1 MDINIE
7 QRIKDITAKLYD
19 DGVALDD
26 PIAKLMLTTLTYQAE
41 RIVDEIRALP
51 RKVTER
57 LCDVFIPN
65 DKLAAMPALALV
77 QVFLKQKKM
86 QEAKWMSENAMF
98 SYKTSNAKHPL
109 NYIPVFKNLI
119 VPCNKKHILTSHI
132 LKSDDEV
139 SPVTMGHKGH
149 VWLGIESDADFD
161 TLCGLSLLVRGTNGL
176 APKHIYV
183 GSEQTELQFATME
196 RMEDIPMLEPFDS
209 QQSSKAFFAIIN
221 EWRNALTEMHDD
233 CLLCITDNKTDRD
246 LFKGR
251 AYPKA
256 FQQSLESNDLDRFQ
270 PNTLW
275 LLLDFGEQYEIPDK
289 IDVLVNVVPVANINI
304 NNVTLT
310 QSSPIAKLTKEDDA
324 YFVSVQQTSTAS
336 FRQGFDKVED
346 EIVIRDFDASCY
358 DNNAL
363 FAEVRSLYN
372 HFMDDYY
379 AFLAYN
385 GIKDGEAIRQLRES
399 VNNIGKSV
407 IAGFTPDDKFDGGV
421 YAMRH
426 INMADQ
432 STTTK
437 VSYLTTHGKRG
448 NAPKVG
454 QKMDNRKEAAFEKE
468 AVVVAD
474 AMCGTDKPNAD
485 MRYELLRY
493 YTLTEDRLYTKMD
506 IDAFLRKEILFEFGK
521 DEYPR
526 ISFTITVE
534 GAAGARGLQR
544 GLYIDVMFKDKKN
557 YMKAV
562 ESGFDHKLQQRI
574 ANRSC
579 ISMPII
585 VTLKSLEE

>member
-1 MDINIE
+1 
-7 QRIKDITAKLYD
+7 
-19 DGVALDD
+19 
-26 PIAKLMLTTLTYQAE
+26 
-41 RIVDEIRALP
+41 
-51 RKVTER
+51 
-57 LCDVFIPN
+57 
-65 DKLAAMPALALV
+65 
-77 QVFLKQKKM
+77 
-86 QEAKWMSENAMF
+86 
-98 SYKTSNAKHPL
+98 
-109 NYIPVFKNLI
+109 
-119 VPCNKKHILTSHI
+119 
-132 LKSDDEV
+132 
-139 SPVTMGHKGH
+139 
-149 VWLGIESDADFD
+149 
-161 TLCGLSLLVRGTNGL
+161 
-176 APKHIYV
+176 
-183 GSEQTELQFATME
+183 
-196 RMEDIPMLEPFDS
+196 
-209 QQSSKAFFAIIN
+209 
-221 EWRNALTEMHDD
+221 
-233 CLLCITDNKTDRD
+233 
-246 LFKGR
+246 
-251 AYPKA
+251 
-256 FQQSLESNDLDRFQ
+256 
-270 PNTLW
+270 
-275 LLLDFGEQYEIPDK
+275 
-289 IDVLVNVVPVANINI
+289 
-304 NNVTLT
+304 
-310 QSSPIAKLTKEDDA
+310 
-324 YFVSVQQTSTAS
+324 
-336 FRQGFDKVED
+336 
-346 EIVIRDFDASCY
+346 
-358 DNNAL
+358 
-363 FAEVRSLYN
+363 
-372 HFMDDYY
+372 MDDYY